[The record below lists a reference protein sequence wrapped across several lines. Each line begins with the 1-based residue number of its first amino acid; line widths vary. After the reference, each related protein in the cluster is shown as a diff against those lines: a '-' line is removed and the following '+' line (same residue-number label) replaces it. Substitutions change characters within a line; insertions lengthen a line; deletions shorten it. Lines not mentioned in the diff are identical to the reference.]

1 MLGRIG
7 SGTFSEV
14 FTVSLR
20 VSTQHRVYRGNT
32 SGIESTRNIRTG
44 WIQLGSVTGMRSNAV
59 TSCMPMGG

>member
-20 VSTQHRVYRGNT
+20 VSTQHRVYKGNHQRPRKHT
-32 SGIESTRNIRTG
+32 KYTNGVDTARFRDRYEE
-44 WIQLGSVTGMRSNAV
+44 
-59 TSCMPMGG
+59 